1 MKLDARKTLL
11 LLAAVFVLPVAASYF
26 TYYVVRPQSR
36 MNYGEL
42 LATQPLPP
50 LELQDA
56 AGKSFS
62 VGQLKGRWIMIHI
75 APGACERRCRDALLL
90 MRQVRT
96 AQGKEMDRIER
107 LWIVDDA
114 RAPEP
119 ELLRDYGTMYVALAR
134 VPAALSVF
142 PAEGDPHRHIYLV
155 DPLGNLMLRFPA
167 EPDPKRVIKDLERL
181 LKYSRIG

>member
-1 MKLDARKTLL
+1 MKLNARKTLL
-11 LLAAVFVLPVAASYF
+11 LLVAVFVLPVVASYF
-26 TYYVVRPQSR
+26 TYYVVRPQTR

-56 AGKSFS
+56 AGNVFT
-62 VGQLKGRWIMIHI
+62 VGQLKGRWIMIHV
-75 APGACERRCRDALLL
+75 APGACDTRCRDLLLL

-96 AQGKEMDRIER
+96 AQGKDMDRIER

-119 ELLRDYGTMYVALAR
+119 EMLRDYGPMRVALAR
-134 VPAALSVF
+134 EPAALSVF
-142 PAEGDPHRHIYLV
+142 PAEGDRHRHVYLV
-155 DPLGNLMLRFPA
+155 DPLGNLMLRFPVD
-167 EPDPKRVIKDLERL
+167 PDPKRMIQDLERL